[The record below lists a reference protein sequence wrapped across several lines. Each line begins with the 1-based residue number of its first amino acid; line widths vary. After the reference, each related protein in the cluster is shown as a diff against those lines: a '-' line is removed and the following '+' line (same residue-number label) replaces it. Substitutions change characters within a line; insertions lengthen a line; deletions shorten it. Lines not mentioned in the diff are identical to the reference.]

1 MADPLTTELEN
12 AVEKGLAQGQQQNA
26 LGHGAQRMTGSNRA
40 SNNGFSPAQIAP
52 PDTMGD
58 VLAALETR
66 HDMIKRQIDALIGD
80 LQALREQL

>member
-1 MADPLTTELEN
+1 MTDPLTTELEN
-12 AVEKGLAQGQQQNA
+12 AVEQGLAQGKA
-26 LGHGAQRMTGSNRA
+26 LGSGAQRMTGSNRA
-40 SNNGFSPAQIAP
+40 SNNGFSAAQIAP